1 MTKGRGGGGAMRWAR
16 EAAVCGGQG
25 GHGWLTPAAATK
37 TTVSV
42 DFYCSPRQS
51 LHTNRWPCQGRRPE
65 KQVNKGR
72 TAVAAG
78 GKDGRGCA
86 GRASSGREEESSVV
100 GGGGGNFGVERC
112 PPWYQLVATRG
123 WTRRWPGAAVGS
135 AVVAPRRQRP
145 LTPPC
150 RQLSAKGPSSHRG
163 RRHPH
168 CVGSC
173 RCHRLIDGDGD
184 AENKRAGHKQK
195 QQTATKNDLPEPART
210 PSFTLTPGGG
220 QTPPG
225 ASPAWRLSP
234 ETPSRAPPPRHT
246 TRSFGWW

>member
-1 MTKGRGGGGAMRWAR
+1 MDVAVRVEPAQGEKRKARWWA
-16 EAAVCGGQG
+16 
-25 GHGWLTPAAATK
+25 
-37 TTVSV
+37 
-42 DFYCSPRQS
+42 
-51 LHTNRWPCQGRRPE
+51 
-65 KQVNKGR
+65 
-72 TAVAAG
+72 
-78 GKDGRGCA
+78 
-86 GRASSGREEESSVV
+86 
-100 GGGGGNFGVERC
+100 GGGGNFGVERC